1 MRRGVDQLIGVRAPW
16 NVRVEPI
23 AKEFDELATTCA
35 GEELLLPVLWVAVE
49 VSDVC
54 FGHRVVQIRRTRD
67 SVRLTVEELRKVG
80 QVLAVPPHLRDRVQ
94 TRRVWVPVDQDELPV
109 LVPGGRP
116 APLLEF
122 DDDVRRS
129 TRPRVTTREHDIGAL
144 RRQREVVF
152 DQHLDLAELG
162 LLEVLSQ
169 HRQTPLP
176 RPDLCRPRPTTGMEV
191 HLLSDPQGELLLKRQ
206 HHEPGTGLAEQRH
219 E

>member
-1 MRRGVDQLIGVRAPW
+1 M
-16 NVRVEPI
+16 
-23 AKEFDELATTCA
+23 
-35 GEELLLPVLWVAVE
+35 
-49 VSDVC
+49 
-54 FGHRVVQIRRTRD
+54 QIRRTRD
-67 SVRLTVEELRKVG
+67 SVRLTVEELGEVG

-94 TRRVWVPVDQDELPV
+94 TRRVRVPVDQDELPV

-116 APLLEF
+116 TPLLEF

-129 TRPRVTTREHDIGAL
+129 ACAWMAARKHDIGAL

-152 DQHLDLAELG
+152 DEHLDLAEPG

-176 RPDLCRPRPTTGMEV
+176 RPDLCRRRPATGMEV
-191 HLLSDPQGELLLKRQ
+191 HLLSDPQGELLLERK